1 MFGTQYRIWYDSRY
15 RLMAEYRPPALQGQ
29 RVLQH
34 EVQDNGEHEVP
45 QPQAGAEVKEGK
57 CFLGRAAEPG
67 HIGPPGDEEL
77 RHIDAGQAD
86 E

>member
-1 MFGTQYRIWYDSRY
+1 
-15 RLMAEYRPPALQGQ
+15 
-29 RVLQH
+29 
-34 EVQDNGEHEVP
+34 
-45 QPQAGAEVKEGK
+45 VKEGK